1 LERRVGEE
9 AMIQLLVIE
18 ILKNNVTEKKRKSIK
33 MFIIVAYKDPRA
45 KIFTTIIYCSSRR

>member
-1 LERRVGEE
+1 
-9 AMIQLLVIE
+9 MIQLLVIE